1 MNEILIILGILF
13 LVMIVELLI
22 WRLSDLIY
30 DDYAI
35 GLLVTNIVFITI
47 LVSLRF
53 FGK

>member
-1 MNEILIILGILF
+1 MSETLIILGILF
-13 LVMIVELLI
+13 LVMIAELLI
-22 WRLSDLIY
+22 WRLSEIFH

-35 GLLVTNIVFITI
+35 GLLATNIVFLTT